1 MVCVEIPRRN
11 TLPQGLCLFWRERWF
26 CISCERTASAVARE
40 TFDDERKV
48 GFIVEKTAMRHRRGA
63 GWVMNDDD
71 VDDVYYYKC

>member
-1 MVCVEIPRRN
+1 M
-11 TLPQGLCLFWRERWF
+11 
-26 CISCERTASAVARE
+26 ARE